1 MEIMAVTEAAKNE
14 YIKENISILDCK
26 VIYYWNTKMDAGN
39 ISNSIWTHLPFRA
52 SSCWYDHPQG
62 HLWNQS

>member
-26 VIYYWNTKMDAGN
+26 VIYY
-39 ISNSIWTHLPFRA
+39 
-52 SSCWYDHPQG
+52 
-62 HLWNQS
+62 